1 MVSTEFAEVDT
12 EKIYTE
18 SKDLTAGYSTGIYHG
33 IMVLRH
39 ERTEKSFDREDWF
52 ACEIKEIDYQRE
64 YTFTVDPANP
74 SEETLMLGGLIFEGS
89 MCLERTVKFVLAFY
103 TSSNPD
109 ITND

>member
-1 MVSTEFAEVDT
+1 
-12 EKIYTE
+12 
-18 SKDLTAGYSTGIYHG
+18 
-33 IMVLRH
+33 MVLRH

-64 YTFTVDPANP
+64 YTFTIDPANP

-109 ITND
+109 ITNEQPIDFDENYCTDDDLGEYPWLCSNDVYHLAG

>member
-1 MVSTEFAEVDT
+1 
-12 EKIYTE
+12 
-18 SKDLTAGYSTGIYHG
+18 
-33 IMVLRH
+33 MVLRH

-52 ACEIKEIDYQRE
+52 TCEIKEIDYQRE

-109 ITND
+109 LTNAQPIDKDENYCTDDDLGEYPWLCSDDVIHLAE